1 MKFKISLLISNARKK
16 VAELWRKFH
25 LFANRVEEVIDGGL
39 DSISLR
45 WLSLISV
52 VTLVAEIYILAN
64 WDRLTGKGVFAPT
77 NLFSILLVAF
87 FCSVGLRKRFNSRLW
102 TIIGTLASLMLWASS
117 VWVS

>member
-1 MKFKISLLISNARKK
+1 VKFEIRLRISNARKK
-16 VAELWRKFH
+16 AAEIWRKFH
-25 LFANRVEEVIDGGL
+25 LAADRVEKGIDRGL

-52 VTLVAEIYILAN
+52 VTLGAEIIILFN
-64 WDRLTGKGVFAPT
+64 WDKFPGKGVFAAT
-77 NLFSILLVAF
+77 NWFSIFLIAF

-117 VWVS
+117 LWVS

>member
-16 VAELWRKFH
+16 VAEVWRKFH
-25 LFANRVEEVIDGGL
+25 LFANGLEEVIDGGL

-52 VTLVAEIYILAN
+52 VTLGAEMIILFN
-64 WDRLTGKGVFAPT
+64 WDKFPEKGVFAAT
-77 NLFSILLVAF
+77 NWFSIFLIAF

-117 VWVS
+117 LWMS